1 MSQHYWFVGTSISPA
16 LKSFGREMDYSPRS
30 SKGTTHNETMAIEII
45 PLFPL
50 SMVLLP
56 SMPLPLHIFEDRYKE
71 MMDEI
76 IPAKGEF
83 GVVFAKD
90 DGIVNIGCTATV
102 ERVMRRYDDGRLDL
116 LAIGQRRFRIE
127 SLDQDK
133 SFLRAEVEFFND
145 DDATEVPLELR
156 QRATAA
162 YKDLATADE
171 ESSEATQPAWEN
183 TRISFQLARHIDDF
197 DKRQTVLSLRSE
209 IERLEFLVKVI
220 PEYVAKRARVALAKR
235 VAPLNGHAKVSH

>member
-1 MSQHYWFVGTSISPA
+1 
-16 LKSFGREMDYSPRS
+16 
-30 SKGTTHNETMAIEII
+30 MAVEII

-50 SMVLLP
+50 SVVLLP

-71 MMDEI
+71 MMGEI
-76 IPAKGEF
+76 IPAKSEF

-116 LAIGQRRFRIE
+116 LAIGQRRFQIE
-127 SLDQDK
+127 SLDQEK

-156 QRATAA
+156 ERASAA
-162 YKDLATADE
+162 YHHLALTDQDSGE
-171 ESSEATQPAWEN
+171 RTQPSFEN
-183 TRISFQLARHIDDF
+183 TRMSFQLARHIDDF
-197 DKRQTVLSLRSE
+197 DKRQTVLALRSE
-209 IERLEFLVKVI
+209 IERLEFLVRVI
-220 PEYVAKRARVALAKR
+220 PEYVEKRERIALAKR

>member
-1 MSQHYWFVGTSISPA
+1 
-16 LKSFGREMDYSPRS
+16 
-30 SKGTTHNETMAIEII
+30 MAIEII

-50 SMVLLP
+50 SVVLLP

-71 MMDEI
+71 MMGEI
-76 IPAKGEF
+76 IPAKSEF

-127 SLDQDK
+127 SLDQEK

-145 DDATEVPLELR
+145 NDATEVPLDLR

-162 YKDLATADE
+162 YKELATTDNESAASDADP
-171 ESSEATQPAWEN
+171 TWEN

-209 IERLEFLVKVI
+209 IERLEFLIRVI
-220 PEYVAKRARVALAKR
+220 PEYVAKRERTILAKR